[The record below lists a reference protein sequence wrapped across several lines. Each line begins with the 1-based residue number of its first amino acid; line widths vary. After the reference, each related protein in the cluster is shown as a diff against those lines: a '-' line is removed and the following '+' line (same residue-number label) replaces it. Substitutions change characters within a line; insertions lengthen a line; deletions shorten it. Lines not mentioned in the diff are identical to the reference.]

1 MYSKKVMQHFEH
13 PKNVGVM
20 KNPSGFGEKGNLRC
34 GDVMDIYIKVE
45 NGIIKDIKFK
55 TFGCVAAIASTSILT
70 EMVKGKTIE
79 QAEKITKD
87 DVVKEMGELPPVK
100 LHCSL
105 LAVDALKEAIK
116 DYKGKGK
123 EKDGKRN
130 KKR

>member
-1 MYSKKVMQHFEH
+1 MYSKKVMQHFEN

-20 KNPSGFGEKGNLRC
+20 ENPSGFGEKGNLRC

-45 NGIIKDIKFK
+45 NDRIVDVKFK

-70 EMVKGKTIE
+70 EIAKGKTIE
-79 QAEKITKD
+79 EAEKITKD
-87 DVVKEMGELPPVK
+87 EVVKEMGKLPPIK

-116 DYKGKGK
+116 NYKSK
-123 EKDGKRN
+123 N
-130 KKR
+130 S